1 MIILDTSFLY
11 SFLNKREKYHNE
23 AVALMNE
30 IYLKKFGQPVIFE
43 YVLNELLNLMTSK
56 QPFSYVEKVI
66 ELILKDIENNT
77 FLMVT
82 FNDRENSLR
91 CGWVSRKVGRT
102 FRCVRCG
109 FTLDRQLNASLN
121 IFLMMCGFSPH
132 P

>member
-1 MIILDTSFLY
+1 
-11 SFLNKREKYHNE
+11 
-23 AVALMNE
+23 
-30 IYLKKFGQPVIFE
+30 
-43 YVLNELLNLMTSK
+43 MTSK

-121 IFLMMCGFSPH
+121 IFLKMCGFSPH

>member
-1 MIILDTSFLY
+1 
-11 SFLNKREKYHNE
+11 
-23 AVALMNE
+23 
-30 IYLKKFGQPVIFE
+30 
-43 YVLNELLNLMTSK
+43 MTSK

-102 FRCVRCG
+102 FRCV
-109 FTLDRQLNASLN
+109 
-121 IFLMMCGFSPH
+121 
-132 P
+132 